1 MGPLVTREH
10 RDKVAGYLDAAREQ
24 GATVVT
30 DGREDA
36 AFGGDGFFLGV
47 SLIDDVRPEM
57 TCYTDEIF
65 GPVLSVVRASTYDEA
80 LGMVNDNPYGNGV
93 AIFTRD
99 GGAARQFQFD
109 VNVGMVGVNVP
120 IPVPVSYYSFGGWKA
135 SLFGDQHMYGP
146 DGVNVLHAAEGRD
159 VALARPGD
167 QQRRSRDSRGPD
179 DGRRDGLLD
188 ARGDAWNRM
197 WAAVER
203 VPAAERSRGGVVG
216 DWSVQDMVW
225 HCVRW
230 SDFCGEHLDDHA
242 WRELVG
248 PVRGGAR
255 RALGSHEPGD
265 RGRIESHG
273 VGGRRRGR
281 HGRSGAGPDRRR
293 RPR

>member
-36 AFGGDGFFLGV
+36 AFAGDGFFLGV
-47 SLIDDVRPEM
+47 SLIDDVRPDM
-57 TCYTDEIF
+57 ACYTDEIF
-65 GPVLSVVRASTYDEA
+65 GPVLSVVRASSYDEA

-120 IPVPVSYYSFGGWKA
+120 IPVPVSYYSFGGWKS

-146 DGVNVLHAAEGRD
+146 DGIKFYTR
-159 VALARPGD
+159 
-167 QQRRSRDSRGPD
+167 RRSSRRGGPIRAPAASTSGSRGRV
-179 DGRRDGLLD
+179 DGRRDELLD
-188 ARGDAWNRM
+188 REEAAWARM
-197 WAAVER
+197 WAQVER
-203 VPAAERSRGGVVG
+203 VPAGARAREGVVG

-225 HCVRW
+225 HCARW
-230 SDFCGEHLDDHA
+230 ADFCGEYIDSCARD
-242 WRELVG
+242 RSR
-248 PVRGGAR
+248 PVRERAR

-265 RGRIESHG
+265 RRSES
-273 VGGRRRGR
+273 RR
-281 HGRSGAGPDRRR
+281 
-293 RPR
+293 